1 MVGRFQVPER
11 FRSGWN
17 DNFPILF
24 VVVFDNG
31 NNRSSNCCIYG
42 RFKSS
47 AQSRAGCQTN
57 TEVNWSCNIL
67 RPLIWPR
74 RCVVVSDED
83 QRWFLQR
90 IVLGANLVCISSRG
104 AFASGRGC
112 LCSRFVGRRL
122 PPRTIKGFHIAK
134 GGSWAWFW
142 RFDGR
147 ASNLVRIY
155 EAPVR
160 LL

>member
-24 VVVFDNG
+24 VVVFDNR

-47 AQSRAGCQTN
+47 AQPCAGCHTN

-83 QRWFLQR
+83 QRCFLQC

-104 AFASGRGC
+104 AFATGRGW
-112 LCSRFVGRRL
+112 LCSRLVGRGL
-122 PPRTIKGFHIAK
+122 PLRTINGLHIAK
-134 GGSWAWFW
+134 GGRWAWFW
-142 RFDGR
+142 RVERR

-155 EAPVR
+155 EATVR
-160 LL
+160 FL